1 MNSRKVEEKDIE
13 VRKVKGEENPADLM
27 TKNIT
32 KEKVERFSR
41 AICQAWREGRA
52 EKGLETAKDIE
63 VETEPEETDINE
75 RGKKKRRQ

>member
-1 MNSRKVEEKDIE
+1 
-13 VRKVKGEENPADLM
+13 M
-27 TKNIT
+27 TKTFT

-41 AICQAWREGRA
+41 AISHAWREGRA

-63 VETEPEETDINE
+63 METEPEETDINE